1 MIFGLDFN
9 LVLFIIFII
18 AIGIFLLI
26 KRKNLEV
33 QKIIFP
39 VLYLLLYRT
48 KLGLKWM
55 DKSSK
60 KYPDFWKWF
69 GIIAIVIGFIGMIF
83 ISFILI
89 DNILKIF
96 FIPGAKS
103 GAGLVLPIKAK
114 GVFFVPFIFW
124 IICIFILSIVHEF
137 SHGVL
142 ARRYDMKLKS
152 SGFGFMSILLP
163 IIPLAFVEPDEKKL
177 QKKPN
182 KEQLSVL
189 AAGPFSNIVLGLL
202 CLLIFLG
209 LSSIGSNLYNYTGVG
224 VRVYKNESFAAY
236 QAGMQDDD
244 IISMIDNTK
253 ITTVADLSNVLETK
267 KGGDKIVIITN
278 ASTYY
283 NVTLGSIKRE
293 NQLCFICN
301 KVLPSYFTKEKAQL
315 GVDVYQV
322 AELRKDII
330 QKYGQFSIDVFL
342 WFMILLSYLY
352 IFNIGVGTF
361 NLLPLPIVDGGRMF
375 YLGMNHWFGKEKA
388 MHITKYVYIFFVL
401 ILLLLVFFAF
411 FRGIGI

>member
-9 LVLFIIFII
+9 LVLFILFVI

-33 QKIIFP
+33 QKLLFP
-39 VLYLLLYRT
+39 LFYLLLYRT
-48 KLGLKWM
+48 QLGLKWM
-55 DKSSK
+55 DTSSK
-60 KYPDFWKWF
+60 KHPKFWEWF
-69 GIIAIVIGFIGMIF
+69 GYIAIIIGFLGMIF

-89 DNILKIF
+89 DNILKILMV
-96 FIPGAKS
+96 PGAKS

-137 SHGVL
+137 SHGVV

-177 QKKPN
+177 QKRPN

-189 AAGPFSNIVLGLL
+189 AAGPFSNIVLGLI
-202 CLLIFLG
+202 CVLIFLG
-209 LSSIGSNLYNYTGVG
+209 LSGIVSNVYDYQGVG
-224 VRVYKNESFAAY
+224 VKVYQNESFAAY
-236 QAGMQDDD
+236 QAGMQDDEV
-244 IISMIDNTK
+244 ITMIDNTEIK
-253 ITTVADLSNVLETK
+253 TVGDLSEVLDSK
-267 KGGDKIVIITN
+267 KGGDTIVITTN
-278 ASTYY
+278 VSTYT
-283 NVTLGSIKRE
+283 VTLGSITRE

-301 KVLPSYFTKEKAQL
+301 KISPSSFTKEKAQL

-322 AELRKDII
+322 AELKTDVI
-330 QKYGQFSIDVFL
+330 QRYGKFTIDALL

-375 YLGMNHWFGKEKA
+375 YLGMDRWFGKEKA
-388 MHITKYVYIFFVL
+388 MHIAKYVYIFFVL
-401 ILLLLVFFAF
+401 ILLFLVFFAF
-411 FRGIGI
+411 VRGIGI